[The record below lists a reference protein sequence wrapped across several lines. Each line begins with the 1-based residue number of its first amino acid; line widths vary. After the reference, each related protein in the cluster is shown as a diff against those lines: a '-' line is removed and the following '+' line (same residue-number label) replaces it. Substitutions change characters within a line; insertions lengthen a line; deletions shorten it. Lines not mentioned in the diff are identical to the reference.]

1 MESKARDN
9 MNAAQLLTINGLYD
23 SSASRAYYAAYLAAW
38 YHLLNIGI
46 QPGHKTQ
53 KGGYYWRHHLFPDL
67 LSHEYKLIGPLQME
81 KFELL
86 YSHRIKADYYI
97 DEVEKEEADNSIQI
111 ASDFVS
117 FFLDNKGNPE

>member
-23 SSASRAYYAAYLAAW
+23 SPASRAYYAAYLAAW
-38 YHLLNIGI
+38 YHLSNIGI

-53 KGGYYWRHHLFPDL
+53 KGGYYWRHDLFPEL
-67 LSHEYKLIGPLQME
+67 LCDEYKLVGPLQMK

-97 DEVEKEEADNSIQI
+97 DRVEKEEAANSTILRFCFI
-111 ASDFVS
+111 FP
-117 FFLDNKGNPE
+117 G

>member
-1 MESKARDN
+1 MESKSRDN

-38 YHLLNIGI
+38 YHLSNIGI
-46 QPGHKTQ
+46 QPMHETQ
-53 KGGYYWRHHLFPDL
+53 KGGYYWRHDLFPEL
-67 LSHEYKLIGPLQME
+67 LCDESKLIGPIQME

-86 YSHRIKADYYI
+86 YSRRIKADYYI
-97 DEVEKEEADNSIQI
+97 DKVDKEESTTSIQLS
-111 ASDFVS
+111 SDFVS

>member
-38 YHLLNIGI
+38 YHLSNIGI

-53 KGGYYWRHHLFPDL
+53 KGGYYWRHNLFPKL
-67 LSHEYKLIGPLQME
+67 LCDEYKLIGPLQME

-86 YSHRIKADYYI
+86 YSCRIKADYYI
-97 DEVEKEEADNSIQI
+97 DEVEKEEAANSIQI

-117 FFLDNKGNPE
+117 FFLDNKGNTE

>member
-1 MESKARDN
+1 MQSKARN
-9 MNAAQLLTINGLYD
+9 NINAAQLLTINGLYD

-38 YHLLNIGI
+38 YYLSNIGI

-53 KGGYYWRHHLFPDL
+53 KGGYYWRHDLFPEL
-67 LSHEYKLIGPLQME
+67 LSDEYKLIGPLQME

-97 DEVEKEEADNSIQI
+97 DEVEKEESDNSIQI